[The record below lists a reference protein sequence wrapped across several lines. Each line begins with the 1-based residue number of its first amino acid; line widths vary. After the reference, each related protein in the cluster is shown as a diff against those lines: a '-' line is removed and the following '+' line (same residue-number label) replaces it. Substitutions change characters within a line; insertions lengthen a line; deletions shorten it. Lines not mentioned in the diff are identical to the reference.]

1 MQANTS
7 PMRILTVLCGAAI
20 LFATA
25 AFTHLLIH
33 YFEHASA
40 QDMHSPE
47 FLLGMAVGVIVTILS
62 FIGAVQLIR
71 RGR

>member
-1 MQANTS
+1 
-7 PMRILTVLCGAAI
+7 MRILTILCGAAI

-33 YFEHASA
+33 YYQHASA
-40 QDMHSPE
+40 ENLHSTG
-47 FLLGMAVGVIVTILS
+47 FLAGMVVGVLVAMLS
-62 FIGAVQLIR
+62 LTGAVLLIR

>member
-1 MQANTS
+1 
-7 PMRILTVLCGAAI
+7 MRILTVLCGAAI

-33 YFEHASA
+33 YFEHASPH
-40 QDMHSPE
+40 DLHSPG
-47 FLLGMAVGVIVTILS
+47 FLAAMAIGVIVAILS
-62 FIGAVQLIR
+62 FIGAVLLIR